1 MKWLKYMIL
10 ERDTKLQVMIIFLF
24 YWFLEWFFF

>member
-24 YWFLEWFFF
+24 YWFLEWFF